1 MVKMAATFRVF
12 YPLRQMDE
20 EREKHGN
27 GQMGQMGQMEGKWT
41 GKWTENVFRH
51 RFGGKGQMGER
62 MS

>member
-1 MVKMAATFRVF
+1 MDKWGQMDG
-12 YPLRQMDE
+12 QMDE